1 MTIDAATTDSGTIRL
16 DIPPHAKARIALSP
30 DFGRRFAIFADAEE
44 QFDWNG
50 PFRRDAVATSA
61 MLALPEAN
69 ARLVSAGCIPT
80 YMVDWP
86 IIDTP
91 DSAAILKAVMD
102 NDQCEIGTQLHPWV
116 NPPFEEI
123 VSDLNSYVGNLP
135 MALQRAK
142 LVALTG
148 RIEQVL
154 GTRPVIYRA
163 GRYGVGPDT
172 AKILADAGYRLDV
185 SVRSLFNYRRQGGPD
200 FSGHPVW
207 PWRVSHTVNEL
218 PLTATFIGR
227 LRRFPGIYHGAIGG
241 LLARTRV
248 IGRVPLTPEGV
259 PLKDALDAIQCL
271 LDDDHRLFSLSFHT
285 PSVVPGHTPYVRD
298 ADDLLRFWQWWD
310 GVFNLFAKSGVLPI
324 RSSEII
330 TAFDAP

>member
-16 DIPPHAKARIALSP
+16 DIPPHANARIALSP

-123 VSDLNSYVGNLP
+123 VSDLNSYVGKPAPGAATGEAGCVDRSYRTGSRNP
-135 MALQRAK
+135 SRDISRGTIWRRA
-142 LVALTG
+142 
-148 RIEQVL
+148 
-154 GTRPVIYRA
+154 
-163 GRYGVGPDT
+163 
-172 AKILADAGYRLDV
+172 
-185 SVRSLFNYRRQGGPD
+185 
-200 FSGHPVW
+200 
-207 PWRVSHTVNEL
+207 
-218 PLTATFIGR
+218 
-227 LRRFPGIYHGAIGG
+227 
-241 LLARTRV
+241 
-248 IGRVPLTPEGV
+248 
-259 PLKDALDAIQCL
+259 
-271 LDDDHRLFSLSFHT
+271 
-285 PSVVPGHTPYVRD
+285 
-298 ADDLLRFWQWWD
+298 
-310 GVFNLFAKSGVLPI
+310 
-324 RSSEII
+324 
-330 TAFDAP
+330 